1 MLLLRLQI
9 IRYPEHQA
17 MGGWYTSPIIIK
29 PLGDTYDMFAD
40 GTASIEVNNK
50 KESIQI
56 QLKNSQTGQLTS
68 QRRWNL
74 KVIQKNQAW
83 NRFRPREE

>member
-1 MLLLRLQI
+1 
-9 IRYPEHQA
+9 
-17 MGGWYTSPIIIK
+17 
-29 PLGDTYDMFAD
+29 MFAD

-68 QRRWNL
+68 QKTVEFKSDTEEPGLEPFPSKRR
-74 KVIQKNQAW
+74 IEA
-83 NRFRPREE
+83 F